1 MFSFVKGIFRI
12 KNIFTF
18 SFLLLFSAF
27 FTFSQRSDSAF
38 AADITFDA
46 DSSINADKAPQAP
59 EESRSQDNSP
69 LISEEGNLYSD
80 EEPLS
85 VGESLE
91 EKGENSGS
99 EESSFELDEEMTKVV
114 IPEKKHPLPP
124 DEEKVKKASERD
136 SDGSETKSIR
146 ESILYGT
153 ASEISSTID
162 KIVENEDE
170 RFVEELYDLFYRSNT
185 SQIKIKVLEYFAKRK
200 DPCLE
205 DYAVE
210 IIDDPYDS
218 SNAIVEK
225 CLNYVAEVSSKSAN
239 PALLN
244 LLEKDDEKYFT
255 MALTAIGKTGG
266 KKEAKYLAQF
276 LKRDDLEVPQRQ
288 ALMRTLGQMNAEETW
303 EDLVV
308 IAQDEDENS
317 FVRMYAAEAIG
328 NMKKKESIPVLIDL
342 FEKSDPNMRQYCIK
356 GLKNY
361 PDDEKAKNA
370 LIQGIRDDHYKVR
383 IEAIKA
389 VKELKLNEADEYLIY
404 RSKNDSENAVKKE
417 CYPAISELTSDK
429 AKEFMLSQITDK
441 KVPDATKKMV
451 CESVLA
457 KGLYGEDQIIELA
470 KETLKDDK
478 RKDLRY
484 ALGKLFIKYARPG
497 YAELCVLY
505 IQSKDS
511 TTQGQGLELYKNA
524 RYEMARAA
532 VNTLANDTKAK
543 SQMRDK
549 AKKLLGIE
557 DDDSF
562 DPKKEDSGDE
572 K

>member
-1 MFSFVKGIFRI
+1 MFSFVNGLFRI
-12 KNIFTF
+12 KKIFTF
-18 SFLLLFSAF
+18 LSLFLFSAF
-27 FTFSQRSDSAF
+27 FLFSQGNTSFSDQESE
-38 AADITFDA
+38 DIED
-46 DSSINADKAPQAP
+46 QA
-59 EESRSQDNSP
+59 S
-69 LISEEGNLYSD
+69 LISEGNES
-80 EEPLS
+80 S
-85 VGESLE
+85 SSGE
-91 EKGENSGS
+91 
-99 EESSFELDEEMTKVV
+99 EESSGARDEVSSVSGGETASFDEDSFELDEEMTKVI
-114 IPEKKHPLPP
+114 IPEKKRPLSP
-124 DEEKVKKASERD
+124 DQEKLNKASERD

-218 SNAIVEK
+218 SNAIVEE
-225 CLNYVAEVSSKSAN
+225 CLNYVSEVGSKSAN

-244 LLEKDDEKYFT
+244 LLDKDDEKYFT
-255 MALTAIGKTGG
+255 MALSAIGKTGG

-308 IAQDEDENS
+308 IAQDEDENA

-328 NMKKKESIPVLIDL
+328 NMKKEESIPVLIDL

-429 AKEFMLSQITDK
+429 AKEFMISWT
-441 KVPDATKKMV
+441 
-451 CESVLA
+451 
-457 KGLYGEDQIIELA
+457 
-470 KETLKDDK
+470 
-478 RKDLRY
+478 
-484 ALGKLFIKYARPG
+484 
-497 YAELCVLY
+497 
-505 IQSKDS
+505 
-511 TTQGQGLELYKNA
+511 N
-524 RYEMARAA
+524 
-532 VNTLANDTKAK
+532 
-543 SQMRDK
+543 
-549 AKKLLGIE
+549 
-557 DDDSF
+557 
-562 DPKKEDSGDE
+562 
-572 K
+572 

>member
-1 MFSFVKGIFRI
+1 MTSLFRKLSMIFSLKRICLFGSLFFFLASGIC
-12 KNIFTF
+12 
-18 SFLLLFSAF
+18 AD
-27 FTFSQRSDSAF
+27 SDSDSGEDEGEVF
-38 AADITFDA
+38 A
-46 DSSINADKAPQAP
+46 S
-59 EESRSQDNSP
+59 
-69 LISEEGNLYSD
+69 
-80 EEPLS
+80 
-85 VGESLE
+85 GESLSSGDVLSSGKME
-91 EKGENSGS
+91 ASGENIISGENAS
-99 EESSFELDEEMTKVV
+99 ADSVTEVDFDSAETIVSDSGEAGEGSSDFTLDEEMTTVV
-114 IPEKKHPLPP
+114 IPEKKKPLPA
-124 DEEKVKKASERD
+124 DKEKIAEMEKRD
-136 SDGSETKSIR
+136 SDGKETKEIR

-153 ASEISSTID
+153 PSEITSTID

-170 RFVEELYDLFYRSNT
+170 RFLDELYDLFYRSNT
-185 SQIKIKVLEYFAKRK
+185 AQIKVKILEYFAKRK

-210 IIDDPYDS
+210 VLDDPYDS
-218 SNAIVEK
+218 TNAIVEK
-225 CLNYVAEVSSKSAN
+225 CFNYVAEVGSKSAN

-255 MALTAIGKTGG
+255 GALTAIGKTGG
-266 KKEAKYLAQF
+266 KKEAKYLAEF

-303 EDLVV
+303 DDLVV

-361 PDDEKAKNA
+361 PDNEKAKNA

-383 IEAIKA
+383 LEAIKA
-389 VKELKLNEADEYLIY
+389 VKELKLEEADEYLIY
-404 RSKNDSENAVKKE
+404 RSKNDSENTVKKE
-417 CYPAISELTSDK
+417 CYPAIAELSTSK
-429 AKEFMLSQITDK
+429 AKEFLVSQITDK

-451 CESVLA
+451 CEAVLA
-457 KGLYGEDQIIELA
+457 KGLYGEEEIIELA

-505 IQSKDS
+505 VQSKDS
-511 TTQGQGLELYKNA
+511 TTQSQGLELYKNA
-524 RYEMARAA
+524 KYEMARPVIKAYSE
-532 VNTLANDTKAK
+532 DTKVK
-543 SQMRDK
+543 QQMRDK
-549 AKKLLGIE
+549 AKKILGIE
-557 DDDSF
+557 DS
-562 DPKKEDSGDE
+562 PEPEKDE